1 MTFLLSTMY
10 LDNHS
15 HKATKDN
22 TDTGP
27 DTIYLSSLTSFS
39 KKVLDCLPTGSEPL
53 ARDIIGIITKTTFS
67 CDKYWPDCAMPIS
80 LRPGKRRTDVFSGK
94 RLTWVNGTFSWSGWL
109 PLSSLLL
116 ATTGAL
122 YILFGHDG
130 YFCQMQLKATH
141 TTHTTSS
148 QTNRQT
154 DNKKKKQTNRNVQQ
168 TNKKNTTSAMSKC
181 NLIRLLQQFSHVGAY
196 PHPQTSSFNQISI
209 LIFWNFSFSL
219 FNWNTFLRISHF
231 LYFMETCSNK
241 YHILFVQ

>member
-1 MTFLLSTMY
+1 MPVQSSFTAETSSILWQICCQQYIWFKFLKKQ
-10 LDNHS
+10 DNM
-15 HKATKDN
+15 
-22 TDTGP
+22 DTGP
-27 DTIYLSSLTSFS
+27 GTIYLSSLTSFS
-39 KKVLDCLPTGSEPL
+39 KRVLDCLPTGSEPL

-148 QTNRQT
+148 QTNRQQEEKANKQKCAT
-154 DNKKKKQTNRNVQQ
+154 DK
-168 TNKKNTTSAMSKC
+168 
-181 NLIRLLQQFSHVGAY
+181 
-196 PHPQTSSFNQISI
+196 
-209 LIFWNFSFSL
+209 
-219 FNWNTFLRISHF
+219 
-231 LYFMETCSNK
+231 
-241 YHILFVQ
+241 